1 MGRSPVGMELIWALS
16 NPEVQ
21 ERLPRLKAKL
31 DQIYA
36 GGQAPKPTTLSRRL
50 RVGDVSA
57 AIMQVL
63 EKSVEPMRMRDIHAE
78 VEWLLGQPVGRSAIK
93 NWLAN
98 NACGERAALV
108 RLGRGRYRVAM

>member
-1 MGRSPVGMELIWALS
+1 MELIWAFS
-16 NPEVQ
+16 NPDVQ

-31 DQIYA
+31 DQIA
-36 GGQAPKPTTLSRRL
+36 ARGRSPKPATPTRSL

-63 EKSVEPMRMRDIHAE
+63 GESVEPMRMCDIHIE
-78 VEWLLGQPVGRSAIK
+78 VERVRGQPVGRSAVK

-98 NACGERAALV
+98 NVRGDAAPLI
-108 RLGRGRYRVAM
+108 RLGRGRYARAD